1 MSVYPTV
8 QGRDTTSRARFR
20 PKESAKRPAKS
31 APSSAVILIADATQ
45 LPVSQTPSSSLSLQ
59 SSRSLMIWER
69 VGEVKDELNPMRNAW
84 MSRTCTTEN

>member
-1 MSVYPTV
+1 MYPTV
-8 QGRDTTSRARFR
+8 KGRDTTRERFR

-31 APSSAVILIADATQ
+31 APSSAVILIADDPA
-45 LPVSQTPSSSLSLQ
+45 PVSDTIVVAVATELQ
-59 SSRSLMIWER
+59 VADDRER